1 MGDRQR
7 QVSRQH
13 QKIQK
18 IRKKKKLKMAQKR
31 KALTLD
37 LNAAASSVGS
47 SGLSGGFSKKSKLA
61 ASHILTSPDVQKLKL
76 SSPELAEFL
85 TRNPTLATPTPSGGN
100 YIFPKTVTE
109 EQESYVKGFE
119 VALKNLQHQEIPNQ
133 IITGS
138 HVGLPSVIKS
148 EPLTRTSI
156 ETIEKATAAH
166 RASAAATSAKL
177 APVVSIPEVGKSFTS
192 FSIPEVSPRPES
204 SASGSMDS
212 AELRIKEEMD
222 DADLDQEDFDDDD
235 SYSDEEKPAPKK
247 GRGSG
252 SKKITPINME
262 SQEKIKLERK
272 RMRNRLA
279 ASKCRKRKLERIS
292 QLELKVKDLK
302 GENSELYNVV
312 KKLKQSVANLKQEVI
327 DHCNS
332 GCQINGD
339 VLNFSTS

>member
-1 MGDRQR
+1 MGRPSKTSVQATSKKVKKQR
-7 QVSRQH
+7 
-13 QKIQK
+13 
-18 IRKKKKLKMAQKR
+18 KLVEEMAQKR

-37 LNAAASSVGS
+37 LNAAAGVGP
-47 SGLSGGFSKKSKLA
+47 SGLGNFSKKSKLA

-100 YIFPKTVTE
+100 YIFRKTVTE

-138 HVGLPSVIKS
+138 HVGLPPVIKS

-252 SKKITPINME
+252 SKKLHPSIWNPKKKSNW
-262 SQEKIKLERK
+262 
-272 RMRNRLA
+272 
-279 ASKCRKRKLERIS
+279 
-292 QLELKVKDLK
+292 K
-302 GENSELYNVV
+302 GKE
-312 KKLKQSVANLKQEVI
+312 
-327 DHCNS
+327 
-332 GCQINGD
+332 
-339 VLNFSTS
+339 

>member
-7 QVSRQH
+7 QVFRQH
-13 QKIQK
+13 QKK
-18 IRKKKKLKMAQKR
+18 ENYSKKKKMAQKR
-31 KALTLD
+31 KGLTLD
-37 LNAAASSVGS
+37 LNAAAGVGP
-47 SGLSGGFSKKSKLA
+47 SGHGIYSKKSKLA

-109 EQESYVKGFE
+109 EQSYVKGFE
-119 VALKNLQHQEIPNQ
+119 VASKNLQQHPGQAPGQGSVGHQIPIDQ
-133 IITGS
+133 KYIFPKSIITDTPTVVK
-138 HVGLPSVIKS
+138 H
-148 EPLTRTSI
+148 EPHTRTTSI

-166 RASAAATSAKL
+166 RASKL
-177 APVVSIPEVGKSFTS
+177 APV
-192 FSIPEVSPRPES
+192 EVSPRPES

-212 AELRIKEEMD
+212 SELRIKEEIE
-222 DADLDQEDFDDDD
+222 DADLDDDFEEDD
-235 SYSDEEKPAPKK
+235 SYSDDEESVKSPPKK
-247 GRGSG
+247 RGG
-252 SKKITPINME
+252 SRKITPINME

-339 VLNFSTS
+339 VLNSTL

>member
-1 MGDRQR
+1 MGRSTKTSVQTT
-7 QVSRQH
+7 S
-13 QKIQK
+13 KNK
-18 IRKKKKLKMAQKR
+18 KKKKKLKMAQKR

-37 LNAAASSVGS
+37 LNAAASSVGP
-47 SGLSGGFSKKSKLA
+47 SGLAGGFSKKSKLA

-119 VALKNLQHQEIPNQ
+119 VALKNLQQHPGQSGPVQGHPLDQKYIFPKS
-133 IITGS
+133 IITETPTVVK
-138 HVGLPSVIKS
+138 H
-148 EPLTRTSI
+148 EPHTRTTSI

-166 RASAAATSAKL
+166 RASKL
-177 APVVSIPEVGKSFTS
+177 APAAL
-192 FSIPEVSPRPES
+192 EVSPRPES

-212 AELRIKEEMD
+212 AELRIKEEIED
-222 DADLDQEDFDDDD
+222 EDLDDDFDQDD
-235 SYSDEEKPAPKK
+235 SYSDDEESVRSPPKK
-247 GRGSG
+247 RGG
-252 SKKITPINME
+252 ARKITPINME
-262 SQEKIKLERK
+262 RK
-272 RMRNRLA
+272 RQRNRLA

-312 KKLKQSVANLKQEVI
+312 KKLKQSV
-327 DHCNS
+327 
-332 GCQINGD
+332 
-339 VLNFSTS
+339 

>member
-1 MGDRQR
+1 MGRSTKTSVQTTSKNK
-7 QVSRQH
+7 SR
-13 QKIQK
+13 K
-18 IRKKKKLKMAQKR
+18 KMAQKR

-37 LNAAASSVGS
+37 LNAAASSVGP
-47 SGLSGGFSKKSKLA
+47 SGLAGNFSKKSKLA

-119 VALKNLQHQEIPNQ
+119 VALKNLQQPSYQVPEPT
-133 IITGS
+133 ITGS
-138 HVGLPSVIKS
+138 HVGLPSVIKN
-148 EPLTRTSI
+148 EPQTRTSI

-166 RASAAATSAKL
+166 RATASKIL
-177 APVVSIPEVGKSFTS
+177 IPIS
-192 FSIPEVSPRPES
+192 SIPEVSPRPES

-302 GENSELYNVV
+302 GEN
-312 KKLKQSVANLKQEVI
+312 
-327 DHCNS
+327 
-332 GCQINGD
+332 
-339 VLNFSTS
+339 

>member
-1 MGDRQR
+1 MGQ
-7 QVSRQH
+7 QH
-13 QKIQK
+13 
-18 IRKKKKLKMAQKR
+18 
-31 KALTLD
+31 
-37 LNAAASSVGS
+37 
-47 SGLSGGFSKKSKLA
+47 
-61 ASHILTSPDVQKLKL
+61 
-76 SSPELAEFL
+76 
-85 TRNPTLATPTPSGGN
+85 
-100 YIFPKTVTE
+100 
-109 EQESYVKGFE
+109 
-119 VALKNLQHQEIPNQ
+119 EIPNQ

-166 RASAAATSAKL
+166 RASAAASSAKL
-177 APVVSIPEVGKSFTS
+177 VPIPSIPEVGKS

-292 QLELKVKDLK
+292 QLELKVKDIK

-339 VLNFSTS
+339 VLNYSTS

>member
-1 MGDRQR
+1 MGSDRQR
-7 QVSRQH
+7 QVFRQH
-13 QKIQK
+13 QKK
-18 IRKKKKLKMAQKR
+18 ENYSKKKKMAQKR
-31 KALTLD
+31 KGLTLD
-37 LNAAASSVGS
+37 LNAAAGVGP
-47 SGLSGGFSKKSKLA
+47 SGLGIFSKKSKLA

-119 VALKNLQHQEIPNQ
+119 VALKNLQQHQTPEQ
-133 IITGS
+133 TITGS
-138 HVGLPSVIKS
+138 HVGLPSVIKN
-148 EPLTRTSI
+148 EPNTRTSI

-166 RASAAATSAKL
+166 RAAASKLVVPTSIAL
-177 APVVSIPEVGKSFTS
+177 SSVPEF
-192 FSIPEVSPRPES
+192 SPRPES

-222 DADLDQEDFDDDD
+222 DSNDDFDEDD
-235 SYSDEEKPAPKK
+235 SFSDEESVKTPAPK
-247 GRGSG
+247 GRGG
-252 SKKITPINME
+252 GRSKKITPINME

-272 RMRNRLA
+272 RLRNRLA

-292 QLELKVKDLK
+292 QLEVKVKDLK

-327 DHCNS
+327 DHCSS

-339 VLNFSTS
+339 VLNFSTT

>member
-1 MGDRQR
+1 MGRPSKTSAQATSKKVKKQR
-7 QVSRQH
+7 
-13 QKIQK
+13 
-18 IRKKKKLKMAQKR
+18 KLVEKMAQKR

-37 LNAAASSVGS
+37 LNAAAGVGP
-47 SGLSGGFSKKSKLA
+47 SGLGNFSKKSKLA

-119 VALKNLQHQEIPNQ
+119 VALKNLQQHPGQSGPVQGHPLDQKYIFPKS
-133 IITGS
+133 IITETTPTVVK
-138 HVGLPSVIKS
+138 H
-148 EPLTRTSI
+148 EPTHTRTTSI

-166 RASAAATSAKL
+166 RASKL
-177 APVVSIPEVGKSFTS
+177 APAALEG
-192 FSIPEVSPRPES
+192 SPRPES

-212 AELRIKEEMD
+212 AELRIKEEIED
-222 DADLDQEDFDDDD
+222 EDLDDDFDQDD
-235 SYSDEEKPAPKK
+235 SYSDDEESVRSPPKK
-247 GRGSG
+247 RGG
-252 SKKITPINME
+252 ARKITPINME
-262 SQEKIKLERK
+262 SQEKIKLETK
-272 RMRNRLA
+272 RQRNRLA
-279 ASKCRKRKLERIS
+279 ASKCRKGKLERIS

-327 DHCNS
+327 DHCNN

-339 VLNFSTS
+339 VLNSTL

>member
-13 QKIQK
+13 QK

-37 LNAAASSVGS
+37 LNAAASSVGP
-47 SGLSGGFSKKSKLA
+47 SGLAGNFSKKSKLA

-119 VALKNLQHQEIPNQ
+119 VALKNLQQHPGQGVGASVGPVQGHPLDQKYIFPKS
-133 IITGS
+133 IITETPTVVK
-138 HVGLPSVIKS
+138 H
-148 EPLTRTSI
+148 EPHTRTTSI

-166 RASAAATSAKL
+166 RASKL
-177 APVVSIPEVGKSFTS
+177 APAAL
-192 FSIPEVSPRPES
+192 EVSPRPES

-212 AELRIKEEMD
+212 AELRIKEE
-222 DADLDQEDFDDDD
+222 
-235 SYSDEEKPAPKK
+235 
-247 GRGSG
+247 
-252 SKKITPINME
+252 
-262 SQEKIKLERK
+262 
-272 RMRNRLA
+272 
-279 ASKCRKRKLERIS
+279 
-292 QLELKVKDLK
+292 
-302 GENSELYNVV
+302 
-312 KKLKQSVANLKQEVI
+312 
-327 DHCNS
+327 
-332 GCQINGD
+332 
-339 VLNFSTS
+339 

>member
-1 MGDRQR
+1 MGRPSKTSVQAISKKVKKQR
-7 QVSRQH
+7 
-13 QKIQK
+13 
-18 IRKKKKLKMAQKR
+18 KLVEKMAQKR

-37 LNAAASSVGS
+37 LNAASSVGL
-47 SGLSGGFSKKSKLA
+47 SGVGGFSKKSKLA

-177 APVVSIPEVGKSFTS
+177 APVVSIPEIGKNFTS

-235 SYSDEEKPAPKK
+235 DSYSDEENPAPKK

>member
-1 MGDRQR
+1 
-7 QVSRQH
+7 
-13 QKIQK
+13 
-18 IRKKKKLKMAQKR
+18 MAQKR

-37 LNAAASSVGS
+37 LNAAAGVGP
-47 SGLSGGFSKKSKLA
+47 SGLGNFSKKSKLA

-177 APVVSIPEVGKSFTS
+177 APVVSISEVGKSFTS

>member
-1 MGDRQR
+1 MG
-7 QVSRQH
+7 RQH
-13 QKIQK
+13 QKK
-18 IRKKKKLKMAQKR
+18 ENYSKKKKMAQKR
-31 KALTLD
+31 KGLTLD
-37 LNAAASSVGS
+37 LNAAAGVGP
-47 SGLSGGFSKKSKLA
+47 SGHGIFSKKSKLA

-119 VALKNLQHQEIPNQ
+119 VALKNLQQHQIPEQ
-133 IITGS
+133 TITGS
-138 HVGLPSVIKS
+138 HVGLPSVIKN
-148 EPLTRTSI
+148 EPNTRTSI

-166 RASAAATSAKL
+166 RAAASKLVVPTSIAL
-177 APVVSIPEVGKSFTS
+177 SSVPEF
-192 FSIPEVSPRPES
+192 SPRPES

-222 DADLDQEDFDDDD
+222 DSNDDFDEDD
-235 SYSDEEKPAPKK
+235 SFSDEESVKTPAPK
-247 GRGSG
+247 GRGG
-252 SKKITPINME
+252 GRSKKITPINME

-272 RMRNRLA
+272 RLRNRLA

-292 QLELKVKDLK
+292 QLEVKVKDLK

-312 KKLKQSVANLKQEVI
+312 KKLKQSVANLKQEVME
-327 DHCNS
+327 HVNS
-332 GCQINGD
+332 GCEIRMTDANA
-339 VLNFSTS
+339 FS

>member
-1 MGDRQR
+1 MG
-7 QVSRQH
+7 
-13 QKIQK
+13 
-18 IRKKKKLKMAQKR
+18 MAQKR
-31 KALTLD
+31 KGLTLD
-37 LNAAASSVGS
+37 LNAAAGVGP
-47 SGLSGGFSKKSKLA
+47 SGHGIFSKKSKLA

-166 RASAAATSAKL
+166 R
-177 APVVSIPEVGKSFTS
+177 
-192 FSIPEVSPRPES
+192 ES

-222 DADLDQEDFDDDD
+222 DADLDQDDFDDNDD
-235 SYSDEEKPAPKK
+235 SFSDEELKMPSPKK
-247 GRGSG
+247 GRGRG
-252 SKKITPINME
+252 SRKITPINME

-292 QLELKVKDLK
+292 QLESKVKDLK

-327 DHCNS
+327 DHCQS

>member
-1 MGDRQR
+1 
-7 QVSRQH
+7 V
-13 QKIQK
+13 KNK
-18 IRKKKKLKMAQKR
+18 ENKLKKMAQKR

-37 LNAAASSVGS
+37 LNAAAGVGP
-47 SGLSGGFSKKSKLA
+47 SGLGNFSKKSKLA

>member
-1 MGDRQR
+1 MGRPSKTSAQAT
-7 QVSRQH
+7 S
-13 QKIQK
+13 
-18 IRKKKKLKMAQKR
+18 KKVKNKENKLKKMAQKQ

-37 LNAAASSVGS
+37 LNAAAGVGP
-47 SGLSGGFSKKSKLA
+47 SGLGNFSKKSKLA

-85 TRNPTLATPTPSGGN
+85 TRNPTIATPTPSGGN

>member
-1 MGDRQR
+1 MGRPSKTSVQATSKER
-7 QVSRQH
+7 KLFKEKKNGSEKKRFNSR
-13 QKIQK
+13 
-18 IRKKKKLKMAQKR
+18 LKCSCWCWSQW
-31 KALTLD
+31 TW
-37 LNAAASSVGS
+37 N
-47 SGLSGGFSKKSKLA
+47 FSKKSKLA

-166 RASAAATSAKL
+166 RASTAASSAKL
-177 APVVSIPEVGKSFTS
+177 VPIPSLPEVGKSFSIPEVGKS

-222 DADLDQEDFDDDD
+222 DADLDQDDFDEED
-235 SYSDEEKPAPKK
+235 SYSDEEMPKPAPKK
-247 GRGSG
+247 GRG

-262 SQEKIKLERK
+262 SQEKI
-272 RMRNRLA
+272 
-279 ASKCRKRKLERIS
+279 
-292 QLELKVKDLK
+292 
-302 GENSELYNVV
+302 
-312 KKLKQSVANLKQEVI
+312 
-327 DHCNS
+327 
-332 GCQINGD
+332 
-339 VLNFSTS
+339 

>member
-1 MGDRQR
+1 
-7 QVSRQH
+7 
-13 QKIQK
+13 
-18 IRKKKKLKMAQKR
+18 MAQKR

-37 LNAAASSVGS
+37 LNAAAGVGP
-47 SGLSGGFSKKSKLA
+47 SGLGNFSKKSKLA

>member
-1 MGDRQR
+1 MGRSSKTSVQAT
-7 QVSRQH
+7 S
-13 QKIQK
+13 KE
-18 IRKKKKLKMAQKR
+18 RKLFKEKKMAQKR
-31 KALTLD
+31 KGLTLD
-37 LNAAASSVGS
+37 LNAAAGIGP
-47 SGLSGGFSKKSKLA
+47 SGLGIFSKKSKLA

-119 VALKNLQHQEIPNQ
+119 VALKNLQQHQIPEQ
-133 IITGS
+133 TITGS
-138 HVGLPSVIKS
+138 HVGLPSVIKN
-148 EPLTRTSI
+148 EPNTRTSI

-166 RASAAATSAKL
+166 RAAASKLVVPTSIAL
-177 APVVSIPEVGKSFTS
+177 SSVPEF
-192 FSIPEVSPRPES
+192 SPRPES

-222 DADLDQEDFDDDD
+222 DSNDDFDEDD
-235 SYSDEEKPAPKK
+235 SFSDEESVKTPAPK
-247 GRGSG
+247 GRGG
-252 SKKITPINME
+252 GRSKKITPINME

-272 RMRNRLA
+272 RLRNRLA

-292 QLELKVKDLK
+292 QLEVKVKDLK

-327 DHCNS
+327 DHCSS

-339 VLNFSTS
+339 VLNFSTT

>member
-1 MGDRQR
+1 MGRSTKTSVQTT
-7 QVSRQH
+7 S
-13 QKIQK
+13 KN
-18 IRKKKKLKMAQKR
+18 KKKKKNLKMAQKR

-37 LNAAASSVGS
+37 LNAAASSVGP
-47 SGLSGGFSKKSKLA
+47 SGLAGGFSKKSKLA

-262 SQEKIKLERK
+262 SQEKIKLER
-272 RMRNRLA
+272 
-279 ASKCRKRKLERIS
+279 IS

-339 VLNFSTS
+339 VLNSTL

>member
-1 MGDRQR
+1 
-7 QVSRQH
+7 
-13 QKIQK
+13 
-18 IRKKKKLKMAQKR
+18 MAQKR

-37 LNAAASSVGS
+37 LNAASGVGP
-47 SGLSGGFSKKSKLA
+47 SGVGGFSKKSKLA

-100 YIFPKTVTE
+100 YMFPKTVTE

-119 VALKNLQHQEIPNQ
+119 VALKNLQQHEIPNQ

>member
-1 MGDRQR
+1 
-7 QVSRQH
+7 
-13 QKIQK
+13 
-18 IRKKKKLKMAQKR
+18 MAQKR

-37 LNAAASSVGS
+37 LNAAAGVGP
-47 SGLSGGFSKKSKLA
+47 SGLENFSKKSKLA

>member
-1 MGDRQR
+1 MGRSTKTSVQTTSKNK
-7 QVSRQH
+7 SR
-13 QKIQK
+13 K
-18 IRKKKKLKMAQKR
+18 KMAQKR

-37 LNAAASSVGS
+37 LNAAASSVGP
-47 SGLSGGFSKKSKLA
+47 SGLAGNFSKKSKLA

-119 VALKNLQHQEIPNQ
+119 VALKNLQQHPAGQQ
-133 IITGS
+133 QGGGS
-138 HVGLPSVIKS
+138 VGHVGHHPLDQKYIFPKS
-148 EPLTRTSI
+148 IVTQETPTVVKHEPHTRTTSI

-166 RASAAATSAKL
+166 RASKL
-177 APVVSIPEVGKSFTS
+177 APV
-192 FSIPEVSPRPES
+192 EVSPRPES

-212 AELRIKEEMD
+212 SELRIKEEIE
-222 DADLDQEDFDDDD
+222 DADLDDDFEEDD
-235 SYSDEEKPAPKK
+235 SYSDDEESVKSPPKK
-247 GRGSG
+247 RGG
-252 SKKITPINME
+252 SRKITPINME

-272 RMRNRLA
+272 RQRNRLA

-327 DHCNS
+327 DHCNN

-339 VLNFSTS
+339 VLNSTL